1 MESVVK
7 ILREQNRYTQTRL
20 AQILGISRPAL
31 INYEN
36 MEQDLPLFVVKE
48 LSKLFNVSYE
58 CLIDN
63 KLPDSET
70 EDDKESLNKIC
81 KWYTKLKQSEKV
93 SGVDLQPVVEVSEDV
108 SKESDALVES
118 QNETVVEDTQEKS
131 E

>member
-48 LSKLFNVSYE
+48 LSKLFNVSY
-58 CLIDN
+58 
-63 KLPDSET
+63 
-70 EDDKESLNKIC
+70 
-81 KWYTKLKQSEKV
+81 
-93 SGVDLQPVVEVSEDV
+93 
-108 SKESDALVES
+108 
-118 QNETVVEDTQEKS
+118 
-131 E
+131 

>member
-70 EDDKESLNKIC
+70 GDDKESLNKIC
-81 KWYTKLKQSEKV
+81 KW
-93 SGVDLQPVVEVSEDV
+93 
-108 SKESDALVES
+108 
-118 QNETVVEDTQEKS
+118 
-131 E
+131 

>member
-63 KLPDSET
+63 KLPESET
-70 EDDKESLNKIC
+70 GDDKESLNKIC
-81 KWYTKLKQSEKV
+81 KWYTKLKQSEKTAV
-93 SGVDLQPVVEVSEDV
+93 YEMIRIMASDL
-108 SKESDALVES
+108 
-118 QNETVVEDTQEKS
+118 
-131 E
+131 

>member
-63 KLPDSET
+63 KLPESET
-70 EDDKESLNKIC
+70 GDDKESLNKIC
-81 KWYTKLKQSEKV
+81 KW
-93 SGVDLQPVVEVSEDV
+93 
-108 SKESDALVES
+108 
-118 QNETVVEDTQEKS
+118 
-131 E
+131 

>member
-48 LSKLFNVSYE
+48 LSKLFNVSYD

-63 KLPDSET
+63 KLPDSEPG
-70 EDDKESLNKIC
+70 DDKETLLLEDLLSSLETCRPEERN
-81 KWYTKLKQSEKV
+81 TALKLLSVYLGSLK
-93 SGVDLQPVVEVSEDV
+93 
-108 SKESDALVES
+108 
-118 QNETVVEDTQEKS
+118 
-131 E
+131 

>member
-70 EDDKESLNKIC
+70 GDDKESLNKIC
-81 KWYTKLKQSEKV
+81 KWYWIRINRKTLAKNSFCV
-93 SGVDLQPVVEVSEDV
+93 II
-108 SKESDALVES
+108 
-118 QNETVVEDTQEKS
+118 NRN
-131 E
+131 